1 MNDHQ
6 RFLRVELN
14 TISKLWEVRVDGY
27 KQFETKSF
35 IAAESFAHK
44 WRDDRPSLDVF
55 LSFDKTGA

>member
-1 MNDHQ
+1 MSDHQ
-6 RFLRVELN
+6 RFLQVEFN

-27 KQFETKSF
+27 KQFESKAF
-35 IAAESFAHK
+35 IAAEHVAHQ